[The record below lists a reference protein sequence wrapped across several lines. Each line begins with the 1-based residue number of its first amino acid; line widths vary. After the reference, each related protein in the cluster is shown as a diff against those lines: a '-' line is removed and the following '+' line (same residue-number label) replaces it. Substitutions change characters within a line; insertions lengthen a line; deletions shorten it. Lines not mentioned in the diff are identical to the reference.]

1 MKVKNPFE
9 YEAASNLSVDRII
22 DFYIEDFNYSRFL
35 QSTKN
40 IFLFGER
47 GSGKTM
53 TLLYNSFKVQ
63 RKKMEKEGKPY
74 DYSYI
79 GVHIPCNTPLFQKRE
94 YLLLNDDNK
103 RFILCEHYFALY
115 ILYSISLAFED
126 IDIFTSKKNIS
137 ELLKIAKYT
146 LGIKINSKS
155 TNFFTSIKNFAYRQ
169 IISTQTVSQT
179 LENIPMRF
187 SFASIVIPF
196 IDMLQQLQP
205 LKNSHILLMF
215 DDVQDMNKYQIKM
228 LNSWIAFRD
237 HTSYS
242 FKVATTKVNKP
253 ISITATGGTILEG
266 HDYISIDMEKTFQ
279 NKQSDF
285 YSMAKRI
292 IEKRL
297 KNIGINKTA
306 EEFFP
311 ENRDFKSDIENAKN
325 KVTKDAKVKYPNG
338 PQKSISDYIYKY
350 TRAEYFRCR
359 AKNANLPPYSGFQT
373 IVDLSTG
380 VIRNLLDPCYWMF
393 DSQLSINTT
402 GNISE
407 ISPKTQNE
415 IIRTRS
421 NKLWE
426 IVHSGLDTQIEG
438 CNSIQAKQIFQL
450 LDNLMVLFKKRLLA
464 PISEPRAIVFSI
476 TNFNTTQ
483 YNELLETLRIAQK
496 AQLIYIRLGS
506 SKELGKQDV
515 YYIPNRMLFPA
526 RGLDPH
532 GQYARVSLK
541 AEDLWKA
548 AKDNIPFPSTDTE
561 SSTQASLNLSYE

>member
-1 MKVKNPFE
+1 
-9 YEAASNLSVDRII
+9 
-22 DFYIEDFNYSRFL
+22 
-35 QSTKN
+35 
-40 IFLFGER
+40 
-47 GSGKTM
+47 
-53 TLLYNSFKVQ
+53 
-63 RKKMEKEGKPY
+63 
-74 DYSYI
+74 
-79 GVHIPCNTPLFQKRE
+79 
-94 YLLLNDDNK
+94 
-103 RFILCEHYFALY
+103 
-115 ILYSISLAFED
+115 
-126 IDIFTSKKNIS
+126 
-137 ELLKIAKYT
+137 
-146 LGIKINSKS
+146 
-155 TNFFTSIKNFAYRQ
+155 
-169 IISTQTVSQT
+169 
-179 LENIPMRF
+179 
-187 SFASIVIPF
+187 
-196 IDMLQQLQP
+196 
-205 LKNSHILLMF
+205 
-215 DDVQDMNKYQIKM
+215 
-228 LNSWIAFRD
+228 
-237 HTSYS
+237 
-242 FKVATTKVNKP
+242 
-253 ISITATGGTILEG
+253 
-266 HDYISIDMEKTFQ
+266 
-279 NKQSDF
+279 
-285 YSMAKRI
+285 
-292 IEKRL
+292 
-297 KNIGINKTA
+297 
-306 EEFFP
+306 
-311 ENRDFKSDIENAKN
+311 
-325 KVTKDAKVKYPNG
+325 
-338 PQKSISDYIYKY
+338 
-350 TRAEYFRCR
+350 
-359 AKNANLPPYSGFQT
+359 
-373 IVDLSTG
+373 
-380 VIRNLLDPCYWMF
+380 MF